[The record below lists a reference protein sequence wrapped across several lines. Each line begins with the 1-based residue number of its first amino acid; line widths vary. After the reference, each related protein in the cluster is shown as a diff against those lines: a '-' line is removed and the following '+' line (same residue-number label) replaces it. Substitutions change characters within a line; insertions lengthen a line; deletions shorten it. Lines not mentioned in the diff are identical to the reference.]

1 MDNMWTES
9 RCNLSGGSSVPESQ
23 SNSMKKH
30 SIVGNGLP
38 LLAAILL
45 TSCTS
50 ESPLLDES
58 RNSTYVAMP
67 TRWSTADAKYPREV
81 RLKEKTLKYIDE
93 FWSKFKQQE
102 SQLTLALENL
112 RGESGG
118 ANRDMLTNFMKDNL
132 SYVDP
137 AITYEFG
144 PLPGQPGHKLDFS
157 TDGHEEIKQIVD
169 VLVAK
174 APKLPK
180 WKFCAHKQPVPLDTV
195 AGAFKRR
202 AGIDVLPFETQVDIS
217 ASNRLDVTFTSPDFS
232 KDEADNAK
240 VCSILTDLIL
250 GEDNSDNW
258 LGVINA
264 KQGALGGPFNVA
276 ANAKLYADLFNAKK
290 KALIASLPAV
300 PYFKT
305 ADLGKPEVLHFHT
318 VRPTMNTPLKKIG
331 ETLGSGKNFQSEQFS
346 KLGEKFVYLK
356 LAKSKDLVPA
366 EKHEPIG
373 KELDATLRKA
383 NFGCVIG
390 TGSDTKDSVYFDM
403 CLANVDK
410 AIPELKKFCQAH
422 NFSHESTLRFYD
434 ADLLHE
440 WVGMYEDTSE
450 PKDMAK
456 PWFLARTED

>member
-1 MDNMWTES
+1 
-9 RCNLSGGSSVPESQ
+9 
-23 SNSMKKH
+23 MKKQVKKQT
-30 SIVGNGLP
+30 IATNGLT

-45 TSCTS
+45 ASCTS

-112 RGESGG
+112 RSESGA
-118 ANRDMLTNFMKDNL
+118 ANRDILTNFMKDNL
-132 SYVDP
+132 SAVDP
-137 AITYEFG
+137 AIMYEFG
-144 PLPGQPGHKLDFS
+144 PIPGQAGHKLDFS
-157 TDGHEEIKQIVD
+157 TDGHAEIRQIVD
-169 VLVAK
+169 ALVAK

-180 WKFCAHKQPVPLDTV
+180 WKFGGHRQPVPLVTV
-195 AGAFKRR
+195 AACFKGRS
-202 AGIDVLPFETQVDIS
+202 GIDVLPFETQVDIS
-217 ASNRLDVTFTSPDFS
+217 PSNRLDVTFTSPNFS
-232 KDEADNAK
+232 KDEADNTK
-240 VCSILTDLIL
+240 VCLILTDLIL
-250 GEDNSDNW
+250 GEDNSHNW
-258 LGVINA
+258 LGVIDA
-264 KQGALGGPFNVA
+264 KQGALGGPFDVG
-276 ANAKLYADLFNAKK
+276 ANAKLYGDLFNAKK
-290 KALIASLPAV
+290 KELIASLPAA

-356 LAKSKDLVPA
+356 LANSKDLVPP
-366 EKHEPIG
+366 EKHEPIA
-373 KELDATLRKA
+373 KELDALLRKA
-383 NFGCVIG
+383 GLGCVIG
-390 TGSDTKDSVYFDM
+390 TGSDTKDAVYFDV
-403 CLANVDK
+403 CLVNVDK

-422 NFSHESTLRFYD
+422 NFSHEAALRFYD

-440 WVGMYEDTSE
+440 WVGMYDDTSE